1 MNVIVTI
8 LENLLI
14 GIGIISLLFAIT
26 QYGRRTSD
34 WSGACILFVKR
45 IELSIQEHKWYRIGV
60 SSFFLGVVVRI
71 LNLTFWG

>member
-14 GIGIISLLFAIT
+14 GGGIISLLFAIT

-34 WSGACILFVKR
+34 WGGACILFVKR

-60 SSFFLGVVVRI
+60 TSFFLGVVVRI

>member
-14 GIGIISLLFAIT
+14 GIGVICLLLAIT

-34 WSGACILFVKR
+34 WGGACILFVKR
-45 IELSIQEHKWYRIGV
+45 IDLSIQEHKWYRIGV
-60 SSFFLGVVVRI
+60 STFFLGVVVRI
-71 LNLTFWG
+71 LNLAFFG